1 MWEECRSRLLE
12 MIILPGGGGGEI
24 IGATWKI
31 GRKLEESEERRAQTD
46 HQQRP
51 ERVRDREETERET
64 EKRQRLVRKITF

>member
-12 MIILPGGGGGEI
+12 MIILPGGGGGGKI
-24 IGATWKI
+24 IGATGKI

-51 ERVRDREETERET
+51 ERVR
-64 EKRQRLVRKITF
+64 EKRQRLVKKITF

>member
-1 MWEECRSRLLE
+1 MQEQQTFGNDNFTWG
-12 MIILPGGGGGEI
+12 GGGGGEI
-24 IGATWKI
+24 IGATGKI